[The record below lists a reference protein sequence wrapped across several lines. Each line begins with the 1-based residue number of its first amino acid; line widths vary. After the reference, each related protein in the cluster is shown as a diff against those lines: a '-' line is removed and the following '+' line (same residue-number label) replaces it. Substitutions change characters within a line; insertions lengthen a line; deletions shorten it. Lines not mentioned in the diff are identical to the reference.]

1 MYQHLIFD
9 KKDQVATI
17 TLHRPDVFHALSTAL
32 IQEITQAVQ
41 DAAQDNTI
49 RVVILTGSGDR
60 AFCSGADLKAG
71 LESSPRPLGDTLREN
86 YNPMIQAIRSTPK
99 PIICKL
105 NGVAAGA
112 GLSLAL
118 ACDMIIAREDT
129 YISELFI
136 GIGLMPDAGSMYFLP
151 RLVGMQRTFELCS
164 TGRKVAIQE
173 AVQLGLVTEMHPW
186 EELDKRMEELI
197 AYYAQA
203 PTFAIGQ
210 MKKVLNA
217 SLNSTLEEVLEAEA
231 VGQTACGVTNDF
243 GEGVMAFLQKRKP
256 VFKGK

>member
-1 MYQHLIFD
+1 MYQHLIFE
-9 KKDQVATI
+9 KKDHLATI

-32 IQEITQAVQ
+32 IQEITHAMH
-41 DAAQDNTI
+41 DAANDETV
-49 RVVILTGSGDR
+49 RVIVLTGSGDR

-71 LESSPRPLGDTLREN
+71 LNSSPRPLGDTLREN
-86 YNPMIQAIRSTPK
+86 YNPMISAIRSAPK
-99 PIICKL
+99 PVICRL

-118 ACDMIIAREDT
+118 ACDLLIAREDT

-151 RLVGMQRTFELCS
+151 RLVGMQRAFELCS
-164 TGRKVAIQE
+164 TGRKVAIPE
-173 AVQLGLVTEMHPW
+173 AVQLGLVTEMCPMDA
-186 EELDKRMEELI
+186 LDNRIEQLVE
-197 AYYAQA
+197 YYSNA

-210 MKKVLNA
+210 MKKVLND
-217 SLNSTLEEVLEAEA
+217 SLNSTLTEVLEAEA
-231 VGQTACGVTNDF
+231 VGQTACGLTNDF
-243 GEGVMAFLQKRKP
+243 GEGVMAFLQKRNP